1 MLDIVYSEA
10 EIVVRD
16 TAGNEKPVVVQ
27 GVDEYGFLLV
37 QERNGKTFSVQ
48 PDGNTFD
55 MCIGLI
61 APK

>member
-1 MLDIVYSEA
+1 M
-10 EIVVRD
+10 RD
-16 TAGNEKPVVVQ
+16 TSGNEKPVVVQ
-27 GVDEYGFLLV
+27 GIDEYGFLSV
-37 QERNGKTFSVQ
+37 REKNGKIFSVQ